1 MLTPKMTGIFDCR
14 KFDQSGKK
22 THDQRELL
30 ADTDNV
36 TFSALFP
43 RNEVPEVFL
52 INGQLDKFARLK
64 VSKRERNAAE
74 AEKRQPVED
83 VVSVK
88 FKIGASTRWFD
99 RHAKPCD
106 RPTNVELE
114 ANRWNVQIDFA
125 RKEKDAQNQL
135 KPSGYWCNNI
145 MVEKVENNPFAGQAF
160 SPIDEADPDE
170 EAAAADPAANA
181 QAEKHDDL
189 PFD

>member
-14 KFDQSGKK
+14 KYDQSGKK

-43 RNEVPEVFL
+43 INEVPEIFL
-52 INGQLDKFARLK
+52 INGQLDPFARPK
-64 VSKRERNAAE
+64 VSKRERNAAD

-83 VVSVK
+83 VVAVK
-88 FKIGASTRWFD
+88 FKIGANVRWFD
-99 RHAKPCD
+99 EHAKPCD
-106 RPTNVELE
+106 RPTNTELE

-125 RKEKDAQNQL
+125 RKEKDTANPL

-145 MVEKVENNPFAGQAF
+145 MVEKVENNPFAGHAF
-160 SPIDEADPDE
+160 SPIDEPDPE
-170 EAAAADPAANA
+170 EEEEPAEATA
-181 QAEKHDDL
+181 QKHDDL